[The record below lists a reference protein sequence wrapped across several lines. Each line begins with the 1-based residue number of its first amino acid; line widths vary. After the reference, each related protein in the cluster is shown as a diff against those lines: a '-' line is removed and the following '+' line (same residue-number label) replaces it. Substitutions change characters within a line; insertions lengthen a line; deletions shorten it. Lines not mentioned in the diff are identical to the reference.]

1 MVRSWLFLSLCYCT
15 TQSRMLLATNTN
27 NSYFWIFK
35 LFVYHNSTKYD
46 TVKKRNVFWI
56 QKVKIE
62 RGVIAL
68 LFYKILTC
76 VSCHHVVMTKTIISR
91 GTIYSD
97 IKILHVSETRII
109 VLKLNVQTGIPIIGQ
124 VMKVFIS
131 CNQRETCLKFRER
144 EGVGVGGCEC
154 VCANKVRTTTRDP
167 IFYIWSFNI
176 LTLLSCGI
184 IRL

>member
-15 TQSRMLLATNTN
+15 TQSRMLLATITN

-35 LFVYHNSTKYD
+35 LFVYHNSPKYD

-97 IKILHVSETRII
+97 IKILHISETRII
-109 VLKLNVQTGIPIIGQ
+109 VLQLNVQTGIPIIGQ

-144 EGVGVGGCEC
+144 GGWGGCVWVC
-154 VCANKVRTTTRDP
+154 VCEQSPHYDILHL
-167 IFYIWSFNI
+167 IF
-176 LTLLSCGI
+176 
-184 IRL
+184 